1 MNRKTACKTCPFKKG
16 STPPGN
22 IGGSSPLVYIG
33 QSMGPFILPCHNS
46 KGYAGKQTDFT
57 LPTIVQ
63 CAGAAIFRSNIDVAK
78 YMPLAL
84 YKLPEDKEDVFG
96 SKEEF
101 LAHYY
106 QVSVEVIKGTVKDR
120 DYVAM
125 LQKELHDPRIKVDIF
140 KDER

>member
-1 MNRKTACKTCPFKKG
+1 MVARKKPCKECPFKKENILTG
-16 STPPGN
+16 PNPG
-22 IGGSSPLVYIG
+22 GAAPTVYIG
-33 QSMGPFILPCHNS
+33 QAMGPFWLPCHMDKNY
-46 KGYAGKQTDFT
+46 KDKNTD
-57 LPTIVQ
+57 PNEVSP

-78 YMPLAL
+78 YMPPAL

-125 LQKELHDPRIKVDIF
+125 LQKELQDPRIKVDIF